1 MKGSFVI
8 TAMCTI
14 RFDEGICY
22 VTKDGLKAPAK
33 IKGKK
38 YHLLCK
44 LFENRNHTVTY
55 SIIYETLWKN
65 ENFMPDTAS

>member
-1 MKGSFVI
+1 MYVEVGEVKRMKGSFVI

-38 YHLLCK
+38 YPSLLFIQKLPLHLQCTIK
-44 LFENRNHTVTY
+44 LIH
-55 SIIYETLWKN
+55 
-65 ENFMPDTAS
+65 